1 MRRVLELP
9 AYRRLLAAYTLN
21 ELAWA
26 IGSLALAY
34 LVYRRTGSAVGSAA
48 FFISSQFVPAMLSPL
63 LVARLEQFHPRR
75 LLSTLYLLEGVLFL
89 ALGWLAGRSPIA
101 VVLALA
107 LLDGTLALVARPVA
121 RATTAAVTR
130 SAGLLR
136 EGNALINTCFSV
148 SFMAGP
154 AIGGAVVAAGGASAA
169 LFANTGLFVAISL
182 NLVTARHLPAQD
194 RDPVAAPGRVRAAL
208 SYIRRQ
214 PAIRT
219 LLGLQAGALLFFTLT
234 IPVEIVYA
242 AHTLHSGASG
252 YGILLSSWGGGAVI
266 GSAIYA
272 RWRRLPGRELIALGT
287 LVLGVGF
294 LVTAAAPSL
303 AIAVAG
309 SIVGGVGNGIE
320 AVAGPTALQE
330 RTEQRWMAMVI
341 SFSDSLFPMVTG
353 AGIVLGGAIAALAG
367 PRAALATAG
376 CGALVVTAIVWI
388 VLRPAG
394 VHRQATLERASPD
407 ATEPIGRAKLEP
419 ASPDAMEPAR

>member
-1 MRRVLELP
+1 VRRVLQLP
-9 AYRRLLAAYTLN
+9 AYRRLLGAYTLN

-34 LVYRRTGSAVGSAA
+34 LIYRRTGSALGSAA

-63 LVARLEQFHPRR
+63 LVARLQQFHPRL
-75 LLSTLYLLEGVLFL
+75 LLSTLYLLEGLLFL
-89 ALGWLAGRSPIA
+89 ALGLLARRSPVA

-121 RATTAAVTR
+121 RAATAAVTR
-130 SAGLLR
+130 KAGLLR
-136 EGNALINTCFSV
+136 EGNALINSCFSV
-148 SFMAGP
+148 CFMAGP

-182 NLVTARHLPAQD
+182 NLATARHLPAAD
-194 RDPVAAPGRVRAAL
+194 VERVAAAGRVRAAL

-214 PAIRT
+214 PAIRA

-242 AHTLHSGASG
+242 AHTLHLGASG
-252 YGILLSSWGGGAVI
+252 YGILLSSWGAGAVV

-272 RWRRLPGRELIALGT
+272 RWRRLPSRELIALGT
-287 LVLGVGF
+287 LALGVGF

-303 AIAVAG
+303 LVAVAG
-309 SIVGGVGNGIE
+309 SLVAGAGNGIE
-320 AVAGPTALQE
+320 SVAGYTALQE
-330 RTEQRWMAMVI
+330 RTEQRWLAMVM
-341 SFSDSLFPMVTG
+341 SFSDSLYPTVTG
-353 AGIVLGGAIAALAG
+353 VGIILGGAIAALAG

-376 CGALVVTAIVWI
+376 FGALAVTAAVWI
-388 VLRPAG
+388 VLGPAG
-394 VHRQATLERASPD
+394 VHR
-407 ATEPIGRAKLEP
+407 RAKPERP
-419 ASPDAMEPAR
+419 SPDAMEPAR